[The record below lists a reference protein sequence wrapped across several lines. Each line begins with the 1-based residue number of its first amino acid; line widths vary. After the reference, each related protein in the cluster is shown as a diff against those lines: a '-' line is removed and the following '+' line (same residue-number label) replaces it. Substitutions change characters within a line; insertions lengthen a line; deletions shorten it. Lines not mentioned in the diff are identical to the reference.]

1 MNMINLFLF
10 RTYTIRTF
18 MKRFTHL
25 IRVMICLVLSIYS
38 LIGVPAVAQDT
49 GNATPIVDSVQAQ
62 VNSTLTTLRFIVSA
76 DVTIESAVLDA
87 PDRIILDWPEVSFQN
102 RPLEAPK
109 NVGVIKSLRAGTIS
123 HGRSRVVIELREPA
137 LPVNIRSELAYSGA
151 ARAILVDLK
160 PVPRDRFTAQAL
172 ERRQQTARTEG
183 KSAPVPLAE
192 TGDQRPLIVI
202 DPGHGG
208 PDLGATGVTGI
219 FEKDIVLSFSRELAR
234 KLKAVGEFRVAMTR
248 ERDVFVPLD
257 ERVKFARA
265 RGAALFLS
273 IHADTLSD
281 NSSVRGLT
289 VYTGSDRASD
299 PESARLAESENRSDT
314 AAGLDTTV
322 NTEAVTDI
330 LGDLMMRET
339 HAHSALF
346 ARTIVGQ
353 MTNAAKLNKNPIR
366 SAGFRVLRAPDIPS
380 ALLELG
386 YISSPSDIELLTSVG
401 WTDRATDR
409 LVGAVMQFFESRGK
423 LQGAVAIEP

>member
-1 MNMINLFLF
+1 MKKRSPF
-10 RTYTIRTF
+10 RSDTRHRF
-18 MKRFTHL
+18 MMRLIPL
-25 IRVMICLVLSIYS
+25 IRGVICLVVPILS
-38 LIGVPAVAQDT
+38 LTGVPVVAQDAV
-49 GNATPIVDSVQAQ
+49 NSLPIVESVQAEK
-62 VNSTLTTLRFIVSA
+62 NSALTTLRFIVSA
-76 DVTIESAVLDA
+76 DVAIESAVLDG
-87 PDRIILDWPEVSFQN
+87 PDRLILDWPEVSFQN
-102 RPLEAPK
+102 PPLAAPR
-109 NVGVIKSLRAGTIS
+109 NVGVVKSLRAGTIS
-123 HGRSRVVIELREPA
+123 HGRSRVVIELLEPA

-151 ARAILVDLK
+151 ARAIIVDLK
-160 PVPRDRFTAQAL
+160 PVPRDRFTAKAM
-172 ERRQQTARTEG
+172 ERRQQMARAERT
-183 KSAPVPLAE
+183 SPPVPLVE
-192 TGDQRPLIVI
+192 SGDQRPLIVI

-234 KLKAVGEFRVAMTR
+234 KLRAIGEFRVAMTR

-299 PESARLAESENRSDT
+299 PESARLAEAENRSDT
-314 AAGLDTTV
+314 AAGLDTSV
-322 NTEAVTDI
+322 KTEAVTDI

-386 YISSPSDIELLTSVG
+386 YISSPTDIELLTSVG

-409 LVGAVMQFFESRGK
+409 LVGAVMQFFESREK
-423 LQGAVAIEP
+423 LQGAIAIEP